1 MTIEN
6 GRSIRPGAC
15 PERIE
20 RPNSAIQPFDF
31 SQRGHRPVPKD
42 AGRPKPIGLRLL
54 RLQNTPTLT
63 TGEVHA
69 RSRERKV
76 RPERIRLQMCTV
88 HRDLLVLNVK
98 FNMLTSPT

>member
-1 MTIEN
+1 MAAARSEARRANDEEMTTEN

-42 AGRPKPIGLRLL
+42 AGRPKPIFA
-54 RLQNTPTLT
+54 Q
-63 TGEVHA
+63 
-69 RSRERKV
+69 
-76 RPERIRLQMCTV
+76 
-88 HRDLLVLNVK
+88 
-98 FNMLTSPT
+98 SPPPAK